1 MNSLLPEE
9 GRNFENQ
16 GLPIFRRTTNICIIH
31 SSAKF
36 HSPQIFE
43 YMSNF
48 ELNIVVGNLKGTLGY
63 RDFNLQVI
71 NIQQNA

>member
-1 MNSLLPEE
+1 MNNLLPEE

-16 GLPIFRRTTNICIIH
+16 GLPIFRHTTNICVKR
-31 SSAKF
+31 SSAKS
-36 HSPQIFE
+36 HSPRIFE

-63 RDFNLQVI
+63 LDFNLQVI
-71 NIQQNA
+71 NIQ